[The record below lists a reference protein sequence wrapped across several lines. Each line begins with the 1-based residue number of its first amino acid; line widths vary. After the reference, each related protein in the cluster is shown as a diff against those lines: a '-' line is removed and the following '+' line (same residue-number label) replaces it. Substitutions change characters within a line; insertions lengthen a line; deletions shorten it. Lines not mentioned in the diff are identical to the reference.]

1 MKPALWAVLLV
12 SGALFAQTA
21 PTPAPAPGP
30 APAVAATPTGT
41 AATPAPVP
49 APAPAPAPAP
59 VPVPVPP
66 PPTPDVAA
74 PAEPAPDATVSSEV
88 ASTDEV
94 TPEGVPGEARYTP
107 ADALPYDPDD
117 GKTALPFH
125 FDPNQWYRLP
135 LKIWGHNQALRKYD
149 IESYFGRFFYARA
162 DQVLTAA
169 RLVLELNDEEPI
181 RLPKD
186 IRALQISLNGEVVG
200 TISRQSLLTGPRT
213 RVIYFDPRLLVDAN
227 EYILRW
233 VPYTEGPCQFI
244 VEPGTWWMIKD
255 GHVDTKAAQ
264 LPLPNDLSMLP
275 VPFFD
280 QRVDREPAVQIV
292 FLEPPTHASLRAAG
306 LVASFFGMHAGSGG
320 VRFHTTVGEIP
331 DGHAVVL
338 TMSGALEPLD
348 GDKAVGPTLRM
359 MEHPGPGQEAYKL
372 LVLRGRDG
380 AELEIAARH
389 LASAAWGTGAYTGA
403 MLRFDES
410 FDAENAR
417 KAELPKGYLT
427 KRVSRLSEILTT
439 ENGLVHR
446 GHRGDTLRFE
456 FRISPQ
462 LLAEP
467 AESLLLDLE
476 YVQRIPEPYRPTKL
490 DVEFNGIYLTT
501 LPKWEGGLDARPHI
515 QRLTLPRNELRGVNR
530 LQLHVSALQVEPLC
544 NADSWRLVENAV
556 TDDSALRLVGEREV
570 ELLPDV
576 EAFIYDG
583 LPYSTSGELDHTL
596 IILPDD
602 VQPREIGTALSIV
615 SNLAGATGRPSNGL
629 RFLPESDV
637 LRVIDREEK
646 KARGEEPRPAE
657 PAIGTRGEPSAAVED
672 RFNDP
677 EDRAKHF
684 ILVGSADRSLLL
696 RRWSPLLPLTTDAG
710 RMRLRPPTREESY
723 MELLRGRWP
732 REEADRAAR
741 FLIEAQHPAAV
752 LGMESPFT
760 GGLSVVAVTAN
771 TLAEMPAV
779 VDLQSYTEARL
790 EEGGDLMLLDAE
802 KRAVFH
808 VGPTYT
814 DGSMGRLSYVRWL
827 LGGHWLLL
835 YPLLFLTTLLLA
847 FTLKAWLSRKERARL
862 AEGEGEP

>member
-1 MKPALWAVLLV
+1 MA
-12 SGALFAQTA
+12 A
-21 PTPAPAPGP
+21 PTSALAPSLPT
-30 APAVAATPTGT
+30 TPV
-41 AATPAPVP
+41 VP
-49 APAPAPAPAP
+49 APEAPAA
-59 VPVPVPP
+59 
-66 PPTPDVAA
+66 PTPDVVQPAA
-74 PAEPAPDATVSSEV
+74 
-88 ASTDEV
+88 EV
-94 TPEGVPGEARYTP
+94 TPSTVETTSEVTPVGDDVPGEAKYVP

-117 GKTALPFH
+117 RKTALPFR

-135 LKIWGHNQALRKYD
+135 LKIWGHNEAMRKYN

-186 IRALQISLNGEVVG
+186 IRALQISLNGEVIG
-200 TISRQSLLTGPRT
+200 TISRQSLLSGPRT

-264 LPLPNDLSMLP
+264 LPLPNDLGMLP

-280 QRVDREPAVQIV
+280 QRVDREPAVQIA

-320 VRFHTTVGEIP
+320 VRFVITVGEIP

-338 TMSGALEPLD
+338 ATSGALEPLD
-348 GDKAVGPTLRM
+348 GDHAAGPTLRM
-359 MEHPGPGQEAYKL
+359 IDHPGPGQQGYKL

-389 LASAAWGTGAYTGA
+389 LATAAWGTGAYTGA
-403 MLRFDES
+403 MLRFDDT
-410 FDAENAR
+410 FDAENAK
-417 KAELPKGYLT
+417 KAELPKNFLT
-427 KRVSRLSEILTT
+427 KRTSRLSEILTS
-439 ENGLVHR
+439 ENGLTHR

-456 FRISPQ
+456 FRIAPA

-476 YVQRIPEPYRPTKL
+476 YFQRIPEPYRPTKL

-501 LPKWEGGLDARPHI
+501 LPKWEGGLDARPHV
-515 QRLTLPRNELRGVNR
+515 QRLTLPRNQLRGVNR

-544 NADSWRLVENAV
+544 NADSWRLVENSV
-556 TDDSALRLVGEREV
+556 TDDSMLRLVGEREV

-576 EAFIYDG
+576 EAFVYDG
-583 LPYSTSGELDHTL
+583 LPYSASDELDNTL

-602 VQPREIGTALSIV
+602 VQPLEIGTALSVV
-615 SNLAGATGRPSNGL
+615 SNLAGATGRPSTGL

-637 LRVIDREEK
+637 LRVIDREERA
-646 KARGEEPRPAE
+646 ARGDE
-657 PAIGTRGEPSAAVED
+657 PAPARVDAQPAKDGAENVPTED

-677 EDRAKHF
+677 EDRAKHL

-710 RMRLRPPTREESY
+710 RMRLRPPTRNETY

-732 REEADRAAR
+732 QEEAERAAR
-741 FLIEAQHPAAV
+741 FLIEAPHPAAV
-752 LGMESPFT
+752 LGMESPLA
-760 GGLSVVAVTAN
+760 GGLSVVAITAN
-771 TLAEMPAV
+771 TVAELPAV
-779 VDLQSYTEARL
+779 IDLQSYTEARL
-790 EEGGDLMLLDAE
+790 EEGGDLMLIDAE

-814 DGSMGRLSYVRWL
+814 DGSMGHLSYLRWL

-835 YPLLFLTTLLLA
+835 YPLLFLGTLLLA
-847 FTLKAWLSRKERARL
+847 FILRAWLSRRERQRL
-862 AEGEGEP
+862 AEGEGDA